1 MPAHTDLYDQ
11 AEQVINVSSMFYVVT
26 TILIHVSKC
35 DDQLT
40 YNNFAECVVPGP
52 TTDLHHELRIIN
64 YCEGLNS
71 LNYCPA

>member
-1 MPAHTDLYDQ
+1 M
-11 AEQVINVSSMFYVVT
+11 INVSSMFYVVT
-26 TILIHVSKC
+26 TILINVHSNINVFQNH

-40 YNNFAECVVPGP
+40 YNNFPERVVPGP